1 VDCRSRRQNLHQGCR
16 TNATTATGRWGA
28 DNAIYY
34 VADPLPN
41 DRAVAPGSP
50 DVRRARTTSTDS
62 AAGDNPVQ
70 VTRHVDGNLFWPSMS
85 SDGKVIVYEE
95 LFRIWKLDV
104 ASGKTNEIKI
114 EIAADEGQQT
124 DVEAVKDE
132 IDSFDLAP
140 GAAR

>member
-1 VDCRSRRQNLHQGCR
+1 M
-16 TNATTATGRWGA
+16 
-28 DNAIYY
+28 
-34 VADPLPN
+34 
-41 DRAVAPGSP
+41 
-50 DVRRARTTSTDS
+50 
-62 AAGDNPVQ
+62 Q